1 MSRFL
6 RSVPLLALLVCFAVT
21 AYGGE
26 KAKSSPNPAPD
37 FTLVGLDG
45 KKYSLKDFK
54 GKVLLLDFWATWCG
68 PCRKEIPHLKDL
80 HAQYKEKG
88 LRIVGIALDQQGEK
102 AVKPFVES
110 NGIPFTSLLG
120 SSEVVQAYG
129 NIRAIPTTFLIDKK
143 GNIQKVYRGYTEKA
157 VFEED
162 IKKLL

>member
-1 MSRFL
+1 MTRLLRASLLLTTFL
-6 RSVPLLALLVCFAVT
+6 ILAPACE
-21 AYGGE
+21 GEE
-26 KAKSSPNPAPD
+26 KAKSSPNPAPN
-37 FTLVGLDG
+37 FSLVSLDG

-68 PCRKEIPHLKDL
+68 PCKMEVPHLKDL
-80 HAQYKEKG
+80 HARYNGKG
-88 LRIVGIALDQQGEK
+88 LRIVGVALDQQGEK
-102 AVKPFVES
+102 AVRPFVEKHE
-110 NGIPFTSLLG
+110 IPFLSLLG
-120 SSEVVQAYG
+120 TNEVVQAYG